1 MIAGTLGANGNME
14 PTAAM
19 NLKPHKSPCLMPA
32 SGQGNMFN
40 FLPDE
45 LVVKMCGYMD
55 SYSLLKFGR

>member
-1 MIAGTLGANGNME
+1 MV

-40 FLPDE
+40 YLPDE
-45 LVVKMCGYMD
+45 LVVHMCGYMD